1 MIVGFTGARRGMD
14 AHQQAALVE
23 LMREW
28 VALGPVELHHG
39 DCVGADAQAHA
50 VAESTGARVVLHPP
64 DDPKHRAH
72 CQANAS
78 RPPKPY
84 LKRNQ
89 AIVAVCEVL
98 VAAPSCPE
106 RLRSGV
112 WSTVRKARKANKR
125 VIILEPIA

>member
-14 AHQQAALVE
+14 AHQRDALEALLRAWSAQAS
-23 LMREW
+23 
-28 VALGPVELHHG
+28 VELHHG

-50 VAESTGARVVLHPP
+50 IAESLGVRTVLHPP

-72 CQANAS
+72 SQGSVSHAP
-78 RPPKPY
+78 RPY

-89 AIVAVCEVL
+89 AIVDSCEVL
-98 VAAPSCPE
+98 VVAPSCPE

-112 WSTVRKARKANKR
+112 WSTARKARKAHKR
-125 VIILEPIA
+125 VIVLEPAE